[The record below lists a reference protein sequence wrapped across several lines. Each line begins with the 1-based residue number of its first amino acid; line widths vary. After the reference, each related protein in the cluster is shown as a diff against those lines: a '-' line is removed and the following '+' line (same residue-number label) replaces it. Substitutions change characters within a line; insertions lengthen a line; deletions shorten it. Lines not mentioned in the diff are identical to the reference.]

1 MKKIISILVLLQIL
15 ACPLLS
21 KIYADEKPL
30 ITGGAA
36 DEQEA
41 LELLMEHDVKEILEE
56 YVYLENLGGSDLIP
70 YATAIFYK
78 GNDISTD
85 DIITF
90 LLEEETHLEVESVL
104 VELLKNRNID
114 FDDLL
119 YLQSEDT
126 VELNTKLLLLIS
138 DTIDPEALLSF
149 IYDGTDFR
157 ARSAMQQLSFIDEK
171 RTLAVCVDLLNRNE
185 LTYYQFSAINVGLSQ
200 YYRFNSEDETYKTEV
215 IENLLSFYNKEKD
228 DQIRFWIMDSLGW
241 CQDWN
246 TFKNVIDK
254 EDIDPYDRYVFLFSS
269 KNLVDSYSKC
279 ADSNEVKYYL
289 NKYYELMTDDAIGQ
303 LPSLVNSLSSYR
315 GYAVYRD
322 GVIGLNHHAALMHYN
337 KITGGSNY
345 SNYPN
350 ANDVIQATGNGYT
363 VDKESW
369 LTFLN
374 GNSFVAACR
383 PNSASMGNTDIVHF
397 IYKATQLIGIPYDV
411 NYQVNYQILNDNS
424 KVETSQ
430 ITTLRCDGVVEYV
443 YEYYGYKVF
452 FDDNY
457 WDVTVNNQ
465 AIRNLHSGAYV
476 TPGTQ
481 HSYYLTTVTTSQS
494 SLY

>member
-1 MKKIISILVLLQIL
+1 MKRVISVFVLLQVL
-15 ACPLLS
+15 VCPLFS
-21 KIYADEKPL
+21 RIYADERPL
-30 ITGGAA
+30 ITAGAKN
-36 DEQEA
+36 EQEA
-41 LELLMEHDVKEILEE
+41 LELLMEHDVKDILEE
-56 YVYLENLGGSDLIP
+56 YVYLENLGETDLIP
-70 YATAIFYK
+70 YATALFYK

-85 DIITF
+85 DVISLI
-90 LLEEETHLEVESVL
+90 LEERTFLEVESVL

-119 YLQSEDT
+119 YLQSEDS

-171 RTLAVCVDLLNRNE
+171 RALAVCIDLLHRNE

-200 YYRFNSEDETYKTEV
+200 YYRFNSENETYKTDV
-215 IENLLSFYNKEKD
+215 IENLLSFYNKEKEE
-228 DQIRFWIMDSLGW
+228 QIRFWIMDSLGW

-269 KNLVDSYSKC
+269 KNLIDGYCKC

-289 NKYYELMTDDAIGQ
+289 NKYFELMTDNAIVQ
-303 LPSLVNSLSSYR
+303 LPSLANSLSSYR

-345 SNYPN
+345 SNYSY
-350 ANDVIQATGNGYT
+350 ANVYLVI
-363 VDKESW
+363 
-369 LTFLN
+369 
-374 GNSFVAACR
+374 
-383 PNSASMGNTDIVHF
+383 
-397 IYKATQLIGIPYDV
+397 
-411 NYQVNYQILNDNS
+411 
-424 KVETSQ
+424 
-430 ITTLRCDGVVEYV
+430 
-443 YEYYGYKVF
+443 
-452 FDDNY
+452 
-457 WDVTVNNQ
+457 
-465 AIRNLHSGAYV
+465 
-476 TPGTQ
+476 
-481 HSYYLTTVTTSQS
+481 
-494 SLY
+494 